1 MTCLIISSERMSVR
15 RLQKNEAPHNLFRKK
30 SIVSKELMIP
40 GILRQETSLPH
51 YFFSTCEPMFWK
63 K

>member
-1 MTCLIISSERMSVR
+1 MKHLVISSE
-15 RLQKNEAPHNLFRKK
+15 KK

-51 YFFSTCEPMFWK
+51 YFFSTCEPLFWK